1 MGGNSLTHTRLDPGT
16 TSARAATADDGA
28 AFLDRDFNQCFSH
41 LRHYNTLSLELL
53 KFTFTFYTA
62 IIGVSVGLYQF
73 SKKESVDLTPVAT
86 AILGCSLLIGTLLFL
101 VIVRNRENFV
111 IVARYIN
118 EHRDFFLRHKPLG
131 FENKTRMYTSPNH
144 PRFFNWR
151 SADVLYIYTVGL
163 LNGMLAAGLLWPFV
177 AVGWAIGGG
186 VTCSVVL
193 IGGAV
198 VYLLTRSADC
208 SNIATL
214 GE

>member
-1 MGGNSLTHTRLDPGT
+1 MPTGHTPLDPGP
-16 TSARAATADDGA
+16 TSTRAATAEDGA
-28 AFLDRDFNQCFSH
+28 AFLDRDFNQCFAH
-41 LRHYNTLSLELL
+41 LRHHNTLSLELL

-73 SKKESVDLTPVAT
+73 SKKEGVDLAPVAT
-86 AILGCSLLIGTLLFL
+86 ALLGCGLLIGVFLFL

-118 EHRDFFLRHKPLG
+118 EHRDFFLRHRPLG

-144 PRFFNWR
+144 PRFFDWR
-151 SADVLYIYTVGL
+151 SVDVLYIYTVGF

-177 AVGWAIGGG
+177 AVRWAIGGG
-186 VTCSVVL
+186 VACSALL

-198 VYLLTRSADC
+198 AYLLTRSADC

-214 GE
+214 GD